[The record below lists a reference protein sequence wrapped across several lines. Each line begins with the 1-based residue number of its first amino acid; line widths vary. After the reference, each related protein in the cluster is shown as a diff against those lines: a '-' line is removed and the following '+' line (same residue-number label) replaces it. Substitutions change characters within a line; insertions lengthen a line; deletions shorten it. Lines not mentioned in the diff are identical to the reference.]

1 MKIFFKNIHVRNIYN
16 FFLVLS
22 SILFFFSTEKIEA
35 KTFNISNI
43 EISKP
48 FILNFNKYD
57 VLDEG
62 FKKAFSELISIIVN
76 SEDKKKIENIK
87 LNEVKGM
94 IETFSIK
101 EEKFIN
107 EIYYVNL
114 GVSFNKKKIFNFL
127 EKKSIFPS
135 IPNKK
140 SFLFIPIIID
150 EQKKDLLI
158 FSENLIFENW
168 NKNKETNQLIEYI
181 LPTEDLEDINLIKKN
196 YENIE
201 QYNFKEITD
210 KYFLKDSIIALIF
223 KNETELRILSRI
235 TIKDSVS
242 LRNQSFNDTDITNLN
257 EIEKIINQLKIS
269 YEDYWKKSNQIN
281 TSIKLPLLIKVNSSN
296 NLKISAFEKIL
307 DNMDLVYNYSILKY
321 DKNFIFY
328 QVTFNGTPNIFL
340 KSLGDKNYFFDT
352 QNKIW
357 ILK

>member
-1 MKIFFKNIHVRNIYN
+1 M
-16 FFLVLS
+16 
-22 SILFFFSTEKIEA
+22 
-35 KTFNISNI
+35 
-43 EISKP
+43 
-48 FILNFNKYD
+48 
-57 VLDEG
+57 
-62 FKKAFSELISIIVN
+62 
-76 SEDKKKIENIK
+76 
-87 LNEVKGM
+87 
-94 IETFSIK
+94 
-101 EEKFIN
+101 
-107 EIYYVNL
+107 
-114 GVSFNKKKIFNFL
+114 
-127 EKKSIFPS
+127 
-135 IPNKK
+135 
-140 SFLFIPIIID
+140 FIPIIID

-257 EIEKIINQLKIS
+257 EIKKIINQLKIS